1 MMRKEL
7 IMDKKECLLSGCLYF
22 SSNKFVRVLTKL
34 AEDEFKIT
42 GLTPTYAFA
51 VTVVNKHGKISSTQ
65 LAEYLQMAPS
75 TITRFVDKLLIKNL
89 VERRIDGKNSFIFS
103 TEEGKKLQENIN
115 IAWKNL
121 EKKLSDKLGQEES
134 KELVLMLNK
143 ASERL

>member
-1 MMRKEL
+1 
-7 IMDKKECLLSGCLYF
+7 MDKKECLLSGCLYF

-51 VTVVNKHGKISSTQ
+51 VTVVNKHGKISSTE

-103 TEEGKKLQENIN
+103 TEKGKELQESIN
-115 IAWKNL
+115 IAWNSL
-121 EKKLSDKLGQEES
+121 EKALNEKLGEEES
-134 KELVLMLNK
+134 KKMVETLNW